1 MKKKDLKSILRLL
14 SITILGL
21 PAIFIVAT
29 YSGLRATH
37 KILFAFVC
45 IGVYYGIIAYFKKV
59 NPLDRAYY
67 DPRARQIRGESYVQ
81 IKQAYEKKYKLTAPT
96 PYGVGI
102 PAALLVKHLRKKEK
116 LSGNLYPVPLPR
128 TAYIL
133 VAWN

>member
-81 IKQAYEKKYKLTAPT
+81 IKQAYEKKYK
-96 PYGVGI
+96 
-102 PAALLVKHLRKKEK
+102 VKHLRKKEK